1 MEDDVNLEQLKE
13 QYETHR
19 VAALALCEKA
29 AAEDRS
35 LTEKEQ
41 ADLDTQVEK
50 AKALKA
56 KIDETERGLRA
67 MEVVDQLVAIHGGT
81 KDGATLSLKNAET
94 SHPWA
99 TAITKAAEMMGAKA
113 FSMPSGSIPLPA
125 LSTVPFSLGQLGAPL
140 VQAVGLRPWPADG
153 GRAVTYLR
161 QTGRTNRA
169 AIWHYGAAADGSD
182 TPTKPVTDLA
192 TVAVEANA
200 EVIAHMASPVKRID
214 LADFGGL
221 QQWVQ
226 SELNYGLLQ
235 ALEAAVLTA
244 AGPEP
249 DMQGLLSLP
258 WHYAGHG
265 GSGRG
270 SDDRRREDRAREPRV
285 RGGHQRRDEP
295 RRLAGGRPDED
306 DAGCVCLRR
315 ASRVER
321 SPVDLRH
328 PDHPVTERPRRN
340 RRGEQLPAGGRAVR
354 AGERDRDVGDDG
366 DGVQSELGLG
376 RMRDAGGLDRPP
388 ARRHRNR
395 GPAVTA
401 KQKHGDA
408 ARLAAAQAGLPPDVH
423 DPAMVAAYQ
432 AFAQRGEKAEPKAE
446 PKTAS
451 GSRRKR

>member
-1 MEDDVNLEQLKE
+1 MNLEQLKE
-13 QYETHR
+13 QYETHG

-258 WHYAGHG
+258 GTTPVTAGADAVATIVAAKTALANLGYGEGISAAMNPADWQAVVLTKTTQGAYVYAGPP
-265 GSGRG
+265 GSNAPPSIFGI
-270 SDDRRREDRAREPRV
+270 PII
-285 RGGHQRRDEP
+285 P
-295 RRLAGGRPDED
+295 
-306 DAGCVCLRR
+306 
-315 ASRVER
+315 
-321 SPVDLRH
+321 SPNV
-328 PDHPVTERPRRN
+328 
-340 RRGEQLPAGGRAVR
+340 PAGTAVVSNFRQAVALYERENVTVMWGTTGTEFSQNLVSAVCEMRAALTVP
-354 AGERDRDVGDDG
+354 
-366 DGVQSELGLG
+366 Q
-376 RMRDAGGLDRPP
+376 P
-388 ARRHRNR
+388 A
-395 GPAVTA
+395 AIA
-401 KQKHGDA
+401 IAD
-408 ARLAAAQAGLPPDVH
+408 LP
-423 DPAMVAAYQ
+423 
-432 AFAQRGEKAEPKAE
+432 
-446 PKTAS
+446 
-451 GSRRKR
+451 